1 MGEENQD
8 CTNELLSSESL
19 RKSPELVRKSPI
31 FNYFKVLESD
41 KRRAECDLCGQNFS
55 LGSEKPK
62 FQSTSTI
69 KNHLRTKHQDEY
81 SKFLQEFN
89 ESKDKKPIKGFK
101 TIKKSVLSSNKK
113 PNHDSI
119 SYQQNVQGELTSYQ
133 QNMEELA
140 ENDTEAWENPINF
153 SENSIKISDN
163 PWQVESIDS
172 FYYLKCPECGFD
184 TKDED
189 FFELHATENHPLS
202 FTFYGQTYNV
212 CKVLSQRSTKKLRAS
227 VHICIVLSRIEV
239 KRSESFDKKARK
251 RLSSF
256 TFSCWMKLFGD
267 KLLFNVVVLLEKDV

>member
-1 MGEENQD
+1 MEEENQD
-8 CTNELLSSESL
+8 CTKELSYSESL

-69 KNHLRTKHQDEY
+69 KNHLRTKHHDEY

-89 ESKDKKPIKGFK
+89 ENKDKKPAKVFR
-101 TIKKSVLSSNKK
+101 TIKKSVSSSNKK
-113 PNHDSI
+113 PNHDFT
-119 SYQQNVQGELTSYQ
+119 SYQQNVQEELTSYQ
-133 QNMEELA
+133 QNMQELNQNNS
-140 ENDTEAWENPINF
+140 EIWENPLNF

-163 PWQVESIDS
+163 PWQVQSIDA

-184 TKDED
+184 TKDEN

-202 FTFYGQTYNV
+202 FTFYGQTYN
-212 CKVLSQRSTKKLRAS
+212 
-227 VHICIVLSRIEV
+227 EP
-239 KRSESFDKKARK
+239 E
-251 RLSSF
+251 
-256 TFSCWMKLFGD
+256 
-267 KLLFNVVVLLEKDV
+267 LEKNYFIKPEPMSDAIDIKQELPDQGNLFKGYCQQNRYKIGNFNLFTAVIR